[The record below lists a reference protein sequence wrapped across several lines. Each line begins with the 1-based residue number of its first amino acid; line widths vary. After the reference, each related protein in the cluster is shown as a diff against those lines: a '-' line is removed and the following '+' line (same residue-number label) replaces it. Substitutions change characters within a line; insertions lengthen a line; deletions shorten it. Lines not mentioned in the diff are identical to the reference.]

1 MPLRVAELRHV
12 RAQPARVVVLGAGVA
27 GLQAVATARRLGAV
41 VYVSDIR
48 PAVKEQVESL
58 GARFID
64 PPEMED
70 KPAESGGY
78 AKQASDA
85 FLAAQRQ
92 QLSDQLAEAD
102 VAICTAQ
109 VPGRRAPRLI
119 SEDMLDRMR
128 PGSVVVDLAVAQGGN
143 CADTVPSQTV
153 DRNGVKLIGANDLP
167 CTVPNHASFLYSK
180 NLLAL
185 LQPCEQPLDVSL
197 GKPYVILMLG
207 VNGVGKTTLLKQLCQ
222 SVTKAY
228 PEIKLYALLID
239 ERPEEVTDFKRS
251 VTAQVHASSSDE
263 SYANHIR
270 VADKLLDSA
279 RKQAGEGHDVM
290 IVIDSLTRLSRVHNS
305 VQKSGGRTMSGGID
319 AKALEVPR
327 RLFGAARNIENGGS
341 LTILATV
348 LADTG
353 SRMDQVIFEEFKGTG
368 NMEIVLSR
376 DIAAQR
382 VYPALDIAKSSTRRE
397 ELLFDPKSI
406 EQFRM
411 LRRGL
416 TQLKPIAGAKKLVE
430 LLEKYP
436 SNEVLLQQ
444 LFADV

>member
-1 MPLRVAELRHV
+1 MPRLLIPIESAAAETRVAASPETLKKFIALGCSVAVERGAGVSSGFLDEAYASAGADLVAPGDAQTWGQADVLLCVQSPSPTSLARLRRGALVVGMLSPYGNHELSEAMKACGLSAMALELLPRIS
-12 RAQPARVVVLGAGVA
+12 RAQAADVLSSQANIAGYKAVLLGAAALDRYFPMLMTAAGTVQPARVVVLGAGVA

-92 QLSDQLAEAD
+92 QLSDQLAQAD

-153 DRNGVKLIGANDLP
+153 NRKGVKLIGANELP
-167 CTVPNHASFLYSK
+167 CSVPNHASSLYAR

-185 LQPCEQPLDVSL
+185 LQPTLQDGQLTLD
-197 GKPYVILMLG
+197 
-207 VNGVGKTTLLKQLCQ
+207 T
-222 SVTKAY
+222 
-228 PEIKLYALLID
+228 EDELI
-239 ERPEEVTDFKRS
+239 
-251 VTAQVHASSSDE
+251 
-263 SYANHIR
+263 
-270 VADKLLDSA
+270 
-279 RKQAGEGHDVM
+279 AGCLISHD
-290 IVIDSLTRLSRVHNS
+290 
-305 VQKSGGRTMSGGID
+305 
-319 AKALEVPR
+319 
-327 RLFGAARNIENGGS
+327 GS
-341 LTILATV
+341 I
-348 LADTG
+348 
-353 SRMDQVIFEEFKGTG
+353 
-368 NMEIVLSR
+368 
-376 DIAAQR
+376 
-382 VYPALDIAKSSTRRE
+382 
-397 ELLFDPKSI
+397 
-406 EQFRM
+406 
-411 LRRGL
+411 RRGDVL
-416 TQLKPIAGAKKLVE
+416 TPGGT
-430 LLEKYP
+430 
-436 SNEVLLQQ
+436 N
-444 LFADV
+444 

>member
-1 MPLRVAELRHV
+1 METAAGETRVAASPETVKKFTALGCRVVLERGAGQPSGYLDQAYAEAGAELVTRGDSSAWSQADV
-12 RAQPARVVVLGAGVA
+12 LLCVQSPSTQTLSQLRRGALVVGLLAPYANAELAAGLQQAGLSAMALELLPRISRAQSADALSSQANIAGYKSVLLASAALDRYFPMLMTAAGTVQPARVVILGAGVA

-128 PGSVVVDLAVAQGGN
+128 PGAVVVDLAVAQGGN
-143 CADTVPSQTV
+143 CADTVASKTV

-167 CTVPNHASFLYSK
+167 CTVPNHASAMYAR

-185 LQPCEQPLDVSL
+185 LQP
-197 GKPYVILMLG
+197 
-207 VNGVGKTTLLKQLCQ
+207 TLKDGQL
-222 SVTKAY
+222 T
-228 PEIKLYALLID
+228 
-239 ERPEEVTDFKRS
+239 
-251 VTAQVHASSSDE
+251 
-263 SYANHIR
+263 
-270 VADKLLDSA
+270 LDSEDELI
-279 RKQAGEGHDVM
+279 AGCLISQDG
-290 IVIDSLTRLSRVHNS
+290 
-305 VQKSGGRTMSGGID
+305 
-319 AKALEVPR
+319 
-327 RLFGAARNIENGGS
+327 
-341 LTILATV
+341 TI
-348 LADTG
+348 
-353 SRMDQVIFEEFKGTG
+353 
-368 NMEIVLSR
+368 
-376 DIAAQR
+376 
-382 VYPALDIAKSSTRRE
+382 
-397 ELLFDPKSI
+397 
-406 EQFRM
+406 
-411 LRRGL
+411 RRGDVL
-416 TQLKPIAGAKKLVE
+416 TPGA
-430 LLEKYP
+430 
-436 SNEVLLQQ
+436 N
-444 LFADV
+444 